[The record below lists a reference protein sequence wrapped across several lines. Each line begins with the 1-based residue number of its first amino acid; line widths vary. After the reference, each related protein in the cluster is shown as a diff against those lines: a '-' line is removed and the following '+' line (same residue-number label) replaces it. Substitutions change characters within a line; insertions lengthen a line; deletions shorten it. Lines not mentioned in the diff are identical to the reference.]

1 METFQKT
8 RLRLWRDRLLAV
20 TLLLIAIRFLLTAFQ
35 SDGDPIIGLVL
46 QISASLVFLAAGEFS
61 IILFSAPIL
70 KLDKLGISEGGFL
83 IGSLNLSMPWTEIA
97 QAQFSK
103 GLRTHIAL
111 VSLVSEQTEHV
122 VSGYENFDTIVDRIR
137 NGLRRYGRKVVDE
150 SLKPDYQQQ

>member
-1 METFQKT
+1 METFHKT

-20 TLLLIAIRFLLTAFQ
+20 TLLVIATRFLLTAFR

-46 QISASLVFLAAGEFS
+46 QISASLIFLAAGEFS
-61 IILFSAPIL
+61 VILFSAPIL
-70 KLDKLGISEGGFL
+70 KLDKLCISESGFL
-83 IGSLNLSMPWTEIA
+83 LGSLNWSMPWTEIA

-122 VSGYENFDTIVDRIR
+122 VSGYENFDIIVDRIR

>member
-1 METFQKT
+1 METFHKT

-20 TLLLIAIRFLLTAFQ
+20 ALLVIAIRFLLAAFQ
-35 SDGDPIIGLVL
+35 SAGDPIIGLVL

-70 KLDKLGISEGGFL
+70 KLDKLGISESGFL
-83 IGSLNLSMPWTEIA
+83 LGSLNWSMPWAEIA

-111 VSLVSEQTEHV
+111 VSLDSEQTEHV
-122 VSGYENFDTIVDRIR
+122 VSGYEQFDTIVDRIR
-137 NGLRRYGRKVVDE
+137 NGLRRYGRKILEETQTPKVE
-150 SLKPDYQQQ
+150 QS